1 MKRFTLVLAL
11 CLLLAGCAGEA
22 APDAG
27 TTLPPTPET
36 TAVTEAAGYYDPASE
51 LEAATGG
58 AVRVYPLTDMEAA
71 SVLPLGDS
79 FLVFSSTEVSTRLT
93 VLSGDTLYPAAEAEL
108 AFFLSA
114 EDTSLRRWEDGISF
128 FDPTVREVVVLDSR
142 LKEISRIP
150 VPEDMVETPILSD
163 DRTALYY
170 CTDSAIW
177 AMDLDSGI
185 RRILKEISCPFQSTT
200 NLLLNGTVLECSL
213 SDENFQWETLY
224 ISTETGQT
232 LHSTEDSLF
241 LRSAGDCWYGTWPDG
256 SMNVCAFG
264 RPGEAPQTL
273 NGTELVADY
282 CSLPQANA
290 VVQMTSPDEAHI
302 TLDYFDL
309 NTGLRSSSLT
319 LETGFYP
326 WCMEAAGDGRVAFLN
341 YNEDGSCVNLYL
353 WEIGAT
359 PTGDTRC
366 YTGLYYGRENPDY
379 DGLSACSLYA
389 QELSQRYG
397 VEILVYQDALEVQ
410 PWDYEFTCEY
420 QPQVLMQE
428 LEQLDTRLQNYPEG
442 FLQRIGQQYNGLK
455 IALVREISGAPE
467 TGSLETA
474 QGVQFW
480 DEEYTAYLA
489 LSTLEDTEYTLYHEL
504 YHLIDT
510 VVLNESNGF
519 DQWDLLNPVGF
530 FYDFDYISNQT
541 RNSDEYLRE
550 EKRYFI
556 DTYSMSYPKEDRAR
570 IMEYAMTEGNE
581 HYFACET
588 MQNKLLTLCQ
598 GIRKAFGLRKS
609 PESFLWEQYL
619 KESLAYTE

>member
-1 MKRFTLVLAL
+1 MVVITAEHIGFEAVRRSAFAVRLIRIIRHHSGETDGGNAQQRSANCILVAASSAREGRLQAYTEVCIAFL
-11 CLLLAGCAGEA
+11 ICARLKAFLAGHRIDIHVRIENQIDARCGDIADRSGLGA
-22 APDAG
+22 AHLSHA
-27 TTLPPTPET
+27 
-36 TAVTEAAGYYDPASE
+36 
-51 LEAATGG
+51 G
-58 AVRVYPLTDMEAA
+58 AVVADGGCLRGVIAQPGVRADKEAHGEHIA
-71 SVLPLGDS
+71 RHALHVHGIGRSGCR
-79 FLVFSSTEVSTRLT
+79 FSA
-93 VLSGDTLYPAAEAEL
+93 DAAEN
-108 AFFLSA
+108 
-114 EDTSLRRWEDGISF
+114 
-128 FDPTVREVVVLDSR
+128 
-142 LKEISRIP
+142 KQP
-150 VPEDMVETPILSD
+150 VE
-163 DRTALYY
+163 ALPG
-170 CTDSAIW
+170 C
-177 AMDLDSGI
+177 GI
-185 RRILKEISCPFQSTT
+185 REAGIIDRL
-200 NLLLNGTVLECSL
+200 
-213 SDENFQWETLY
+213 D
-224 ISTETGQT
+224 
-232 LHSTEDSLF
+232 LF
-241 LRSAGDCWYGTWPDG
+241 LRNRLIVSVD
-256 SMNVCAFG
+256 
-264 RPGEAPQTL
+264 
-273 NGTELVADY
+273 
-282 CSLPQANA
+282 
-290 VVQMTSPDEAHI
+290 
-302 TLDYFDL
+302 
-309 NTGLRSSSLT
+309 
-319 LETGFYP
+319 
-326 WCMEAAGDGRVAFLN
+326 
-341 YNEDGSCVNLYL
+341 
-353 WEIGAT
+353 
-359 PTGDTRC
+359 
-366 YTGLYYGRENPDY
+366 
-379 DGLSACSLYA
+379 A

-598 GIRKAFGLRKS
+598 GIRKAFGLRKY